1 MYETIKIERDARGVA
16 ELILARPEKHNAM
29 SAQMIREIRAAAIEL
44 GDDASVR
51 VVVLRAE
58 GKSFCAGGDLR
69 WMQDQMAADRAT
81 RAREARSIADMLGA
95 LNSLPKPLIG
105 RLQGNAIG
113 GGVGMACVCD
123 IAIADE
129 GAKFGLT
136 ETRLGLIP
144 ATIGPYVLARMG
156 EANARRVFMNSRVF
170 KADEAVALGI
180 IARAVKTEDLDAA
193 VEAEVL
199 PYLSCAPGAVAAA
212 KALARKL
219 GADVG
224 EAQIAHSVKVLIE
237 QWEGE
242 EAGAGIAA
250 FFAKEAPPWVG

>member
-1 MYETIKIERDARGVA
+1 
-16 ELILARPEKHNAM
+16 
-29 SAQMIREIRAAAIEL
+29 
-44 GDDASVR
+44 
-51 VVVLRAE
+51 
-58 GKSFCAGGDLR
+58 
-69 WMQDQMAADRAT
+69 
-81 RAREARSIADMLGA
+81 
-95 LNSLPKPLIG
+95 
-105 RLQGNAIG
+105 
-113 GGVGMACVCD
+113 
-123 IAIADE
+123 
-129 GAKFGLT
+129 
-136 ETRLGLIP
+136 
-144 ATIGPYVLARMG
+144 
-156 EANARRVFMNSRVF
+156 MNSRVF